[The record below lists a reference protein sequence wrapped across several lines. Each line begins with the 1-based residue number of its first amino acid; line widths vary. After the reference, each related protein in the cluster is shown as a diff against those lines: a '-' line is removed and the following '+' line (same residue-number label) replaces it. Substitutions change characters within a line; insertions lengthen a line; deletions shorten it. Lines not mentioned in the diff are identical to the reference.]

1 MPYKGIMRRLDD
13 LFLARGN
20 TMRFKNLA
28 VWIAV
33 SLVGSMA
40 GVCQDTIKIG
50 IVAPLTGSQAAFGEA
65 LKNGYLIALDEINA
79 KGGVLGKKLELD
91 FYDDQS
97 KPEQAVQGVSKLVD
111 QDHVPIVL
119 GSFSSE
125 STMAMIPSVTQHQVP
140 LIIPIALAD
149 NLLDSKSP
157 WIFRVG
163 ASSADYA
170 RVTVAFLKDNGAP
183 KTMAIVYENTNFG
196 QSSMKAMTTAA
207 QGAGIKLVATESYEA
222 KSPDYRAVLQRVK
235 RANPEVIYFCSYL
248 LDATTLMRQSQE
260 IDLNPRYYTSAGTG
274 FAIAEFP
281 TSKGAGKNA
290 EYTFAVMQWLPSVR
304 WAGSQEFDAEYVKRT
319 SAHPTHHP
327 MSAYAALQV
336 AARAINEAKSLNS
349 AKIRDA
355 IRNTNLKMTPFGP
368 IQFDA
373 SGQNQHPLMITQVQG
388 GQFRIVYPPAA
399 ADSKPIIPAPEWSK
413 R

>member
-1 MPYKGIMRRLDD
+1 MRMFRIGVW
-13 LFLARGN
+13 LAASAGLSLAGFCQN
-20 TMRFKNLA
+20 T
-28 VWIAV
+28 V
-33 SLVGSMA
+33 
-40 GVCQDTIKIG
+40 KIG
-50 IVAPLTGSQAAFGEA
+50 VILPLTGSQSAFGEA
-65 LKNGYLIALDEINA
+65 LKNGFGIALDEINA

-97 KPEQAVQGVSKLVD
+97 KPDVAVLGVSKLVD
-111 QDHVPIVL
+111 NDRMPLIL

-125 STMAMIPSVTQHQVP
+125 STMAMIPAVTQHQIP

-149 NLLDSKSP
+149 NLLDGKSP

-163 ASSADYA
+163 ASAADYA
-170 RVTVAFLKDNGAP
+170 RVNVAFLKDNGAP

-196 QSSMKAMTTAA
+196 QSSMKAMATAA
-207 QGAGIKLVATESYEA
+207 EAGGIKLVAAESYEA

-235 RANPEVIYFCSYL
+235 RANPDVIYFCSYL

-260 IDLNPRYYTSAGTG
+260 IDLNPKYYTSAGTG

-290 EYTFAVMQWLPSVR
+290 EYTFAVMQWLPVAR
-304 WAGSQEFDAEYVKRT
+304 WAGSQEFDTEYFRRYG
-319 SAHPTHHP
+319 AHPTHHP
-327 MSAYAALQV
+327 MSAYATLQV
-336 AARAINEAKSLNS
+336 AARAINDAESLDS

-355 IRNTNLKMTPFGP
+355 IRNVNLRMTPFGP
-368 IQFDA
+368 VKFNA
-373 SGQNQHPLMITQVQG
+373 NGQNQHPLMITQVQG
-388 GQFRIVYPPAA
+388 GQFRIVYPLDVAE
-399 ADSKPIIPAPEWSK
+399 SKPIIPAPEWSK